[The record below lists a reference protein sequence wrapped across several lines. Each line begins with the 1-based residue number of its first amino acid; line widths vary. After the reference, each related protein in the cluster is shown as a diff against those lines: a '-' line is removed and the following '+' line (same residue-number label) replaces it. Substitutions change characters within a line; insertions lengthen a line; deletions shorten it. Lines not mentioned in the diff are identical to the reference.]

1 MSACCQISPW
11 LISQHSGMSLHS
23 SKKHYLELWHLAA
36 PPSLTAKLAT
46 ASPNS
51 ASNPEE
57 HSCLSRNAPTY
68 SHCPVACHSATW
80 NRCLYEQAKS
90 TSQVEKKAQTC
101 LYSQSPFWQLLQD
114 YRRYTLNTSALVFST
129 YYRKLKEVQIT
140 PLTSLRKKWQ
150 DAAACR
156 TTNML
161 FHSSTDLTAQCQ
173 AWEAPC
179 ARDHRAVKTTFLL
192 FHSTSP
198 RHNCEFDSAV
208 ALFCFIIVLSK
219 ISCKPHNQASSCNSA
234 ARNSHYKQN

>member
-1 MSACCQISPW
+1 M
-11 LISQHSGMSLHS
+11 
-23 SKKHYLELWHLAA
+23 
-36 PPSLTAKLAT
+36 
-46 ASPNS
+46 
-51 ASNPEE
+51 
-57 HSCLSRNAPTY
+57 
-68 SHCPVACHSATW
+68 ACHSATW

-140 PLTSLRKKWQ
+140 PLISLRKKWQ

-179 ARDHRAVKTTFLL
+179 ARAHRAVKTTFLL

-198 RHNCEFDSAV
+198 RHNYEFDSAV
-208 ALFCFIIVLSK
+208 ALFPFIIVLSK
-219 ISCKPHNQASSCNSA
+219 ISCKPHNQAA
-234 ARNSHYKQN
+234 AILQQEIVIISRIKWSDCRQREKARKTNAIVLLAIKVCKYLQLS

>member
-1 MSACCQISPW
+1 M
-11 LISQHSGMSLHS
+11 
-23 SKKHYLELWHLAA
+23 
-36 PPSLTAKLAT
+36 
-46 ASPNS
+46 
-51 ASNPEE
+51 
-57 HSCLSRNAPTY
+57 
-68 SHCPVACHSATW
+68 ACHSATW

-101 LYSQSPFWQLLQD
+101 LYSRSPFWQLLQD

-140 PLTSLRKKWQ
+140 PLISLRKKWQ

-179 ARDHRAVKTTFLL
+179 PRVHRAVKTTFLL

-198 RHNCEFDSAV
+198 RHNYEFDSAV
-208 ALFCFIIVLSK
+208 ALFPFILVLSK
-219 ISCKPHNQASSCNSA
+219 ISYKPHNQAA
-234 ARNSHYKQN
+234 AILQQEIVIISRIKWSDCGQREKARKTNVTVLLAIKVCKYLQLS